1 MSPAYPQNYPG
12 GLECLYII
20 AAEVG
25 KIITFEI
32 EDLDLDPTK
41 DYILIRNG
49 NSPNSPEMAK
59 LTGSAEENNRIIMST
74 KNQVYVYFKTNL
86 GDSRR
91 GFKIK
96 YSEGKFSCKTQ
107 TLFIL
112 NYYKPKGTRGIKKL
126 ICKFIIC
133 LI

>member
-1 MSPAYPQNYPG
+1 MTSPAYPQNYPG

-20 AAEVG
+20 VAEVG

-32 EDLDLDPTK
+32 EDLDLDPTR

-49 NSPNSPEMAK
+49 NSPNSPEIAK
-59 LTGSAEENNRIIMST
+59 LTGNMDENSKIIMST
-74 KNQVYVYFKTNL
+74 KNQVYVYLKTNL

-96 YSEGKFSCKTQ
+96 YSEGNGC
-107 TLFIL
+107 I
-112 NYYKPKGTRGIKKL
+112 
-126 ICKFIIC
+126 
-133 LI
+133 